1 MTSELSFPHHNYKY
15 AVNEGR
21 HEFIPSSHAAGIE
34 KPTADDVPEV
44 GTKLRKA
51 GVSRVMLIHGTFAGD
66 DVLGLMRELRRVLPG
81 AADALKTFG
90 KRIFDQVAGDVG
102 NYTLDF
108 AEQLA
113 SLINHDHESSI
124 PVDRFLWSGENHHIG
139 RAGGAIRL
147 LDQLLRE
154 YWSPKDRI
162 LVWAHSHGGN
172 LLALMSNLV
181 GGDKKICE
189 AFFKAT
195 QSHYRDPVLG
205 QLTLP
210 AWERVKEALAK
221 GGVHE
226 RLPQLDVVG
235 FGVPPRYRW
244 NNALCANLLHFVQHR
259 SLDEKNPTKACLPS
273 SIQDIASATG
283 GDYVQQLGIGGTDF
297 LHSVVAFRSWNSERR
312 LRRMLESSIR
322 RRDLPR
328 NLLKGH
334 RVALDGQTLLIDYPD
349 EPAKWNQT
357 LLGHGVYTRPEW
369 LPFHLNQITDRIYSN

>member
-1 MTSELSFPHHNYKY
+1 MTSELTFPHHNYQHD
-15 AVNEGR
+15 VDEGN
-21 HEFIPSSHAAGIE
+21 HEFVPASQAAGIDT
-34 KPTADDVPEV
+34 PSVSDVPKV
-44 GTKLRKA
+44 GAKLRDA

-66 DVLGLMRELRRVLPG
+66 DVLGLMRELRRFLPG
-81 AADALKTFG
+81 AADSLKSLG

-102 NYTLDF
+102 NYTEDF
-108 AEQLA
+108 ASQFA
-113 SLINHDHESSI
+113 SLINHEPETRI

-147 LDQLLRE
+147 LDQLLTE
-154 YWSPKDRI
+154 YWSPDDR
-162 LVWAHSHGGN
+162 LLFWAHSHGGN
-172 LLALMSNLV
+172 LLALMSNLI
-181 GGDKKICE
+181 GGSKEDCE

-195 QSHYRDPVLG
+195 QSHYRDPMLG

-210 AWERVKEALAK
+210 AWERVKVALAQ
-221 GGVHE
+221 GTVRE
-226 RLPQLDVVG
+226 RIPKFDVVT

-244 NNALCANLLHFVQHR
+244 NSLCDNLLHFVQHR
-259 SLDEKNPTKACLPS
+259 SLEEANPTKACLPS
-273 SIQDIASATG
+273 SIQDFASATG

-312 LRRMLESSIR
+312 LRRMLEGSVR

-334 RVALDGQTLLIDYPD
+334 RIALDGQTLLVDYPN

-357 LLGHGVYTRPEW
+357 LLGHGIYTRPEW
-369 LPFHLNQITDRIYSN
+369 LPFHLNQIVDRIYS